1 MSKVKGGMFIGEE
14 NFEDVEPFRH
24 RGKGGLKMGTTA
36 AEENFEDVDEY
47 RFYEKKSNQ
56 QIFVVLFVLLI
67 LYVKRNSIK
76 KYLK

>member
-24 RGKGGLKMGTTA
+24 KVGRLKIGQA

-56 QIFVVLFVLLI
+56 QIFLVLFVLLI